1 MPASL
6 EELLRKAEEMPFQ
19 EIADSPTVR
28 YYTNWRV
35 FEERLS
41 LPDSTDYPDLPGWA
55 RGLGDHT
62 IVLGGRVESDY
73 PYTRVLERG
82 FNVAAD
88 MGVEGKMELY
98 NTARL
103 TAGVEVRVPKGWSG
117 GRLVIASLGGNG
129 FTGHHVRVVVEE
141 SSEVELVLLDLA
153 GDPGVKVFTARIVAS
168 PRARVRVHS
177 LSLHGRAAVYSR
189 RSYQVSDGV
198 QLEVGIALSSG
209 ASSRLQEDYHLEGYA
224 SSLEARASGVSLSGR
239 WGDMVLNAR
248 HTGRESRGW
257 IGGRGIALPGGLL
270 ALRGLAMVMPE
281 AEWSATHVDVHV
293 ASLGEEG
300 KAYASPMLEIHTGN
314 VREAYH
320 SASVSSLSEETLFYM
335 ATRGLSSE
343 DAKAVFVDGV
353 LAYSGVLDALGLT
366 PRIMLEEGQ

>member
-1 MPASL
+1 MSAGL
-6 EELLRKAEEMPFQ
+6 EELLRKAEKIPFQ

-28 YYTNWRV
+28 YYTNWKV
-35 FEERLS
+35 FEQRLS
-41 LPDSTDYPDLPGWA
+41 LPDSTEYPGLPGWV

-62 IVLGGRVESDY
+62 VVLGGRVESDY
-73 PYTRVLERG
+73 PYTKTLERG

-103 TAGVEVRVPKGWSG
+103 TAGVEVRVPKGVSE
-117 GRLVIASLGGNG
+117 GRLVIVSLGGDG
-129 FTGHHVRVVVEE
+129 FTGHHIRVLVEE
-141 SSEVELVLLDLA
+141 SSEVELVLLDIA
-153 GDPGVKVFTARIVAS
+153 RDPGVKVLTVKTIVS
-168 PRARVRVHS
+168 PRAKVRVYS
-177 LSLHGRAAVYSR
+177 LSLHGEAAVYTR
-189 RSYQVSDGV
+189 RSYQLSRETA
-198 QLEVGIALSSG
+198 LEVGIALSSG
-209 ASSRLQEDYHLEGYA
+209 ASTRLQEDYHLEGYA
-224 SSLEARASGVSLSGR
+224 AGLEARASGVSLAGR

-281 AEWSATHVDVHV
+281 AEWAATHVDVHV

-335 ATRGLSSE
+335 ATRGLGDE

-366 PRIMLEEGQ
+366 PKILLEEGQ